1 MFDTTKRCLFQIEDM
16 ETEIN
21 FVNRTSY
28 TQVRRNATH
37 IFGHK
42 IKGHKMASAGTA
54 KGYQIQKGFLG
65 LRQTNKECS
74 ATRKHCSHSIRF
86 SRVLYS

>member
-1 MFDTTKRCLFQIEDM
+1 MFDTTKRYLFQIEDM
-16 ETEIN
+16 ETGIN

-42 IKGHKMASAGTA
+42 RSQNGFCWSCERLPDTERFFGT
-54 KGYQIQKGFLG
+54 
-65 LRQTNKECS
+65 
-74 ATRKHCSHSIRF
+74 
-86 SRVLYS
+86 